1 MANPYHNS
9 VGHSTVAPWMGEH
22 TRVGKTL
29 PKTEFRKAMKKNP
42 DAETKHPLKKIN
54 EDIILDL
61 LDSKKVHFMLILL
74 VCQYTVTVD
83 IVFRIPKVVGFILFF
98 ATICYMTYCVCVMCQ
113 DHSIFPL
120 SFLFSFLALRLICT
134 HPTTAP
140 LLPVSHTHLICYPI
154 CNQASIYTPVVHS
167 LLGLGSNTPPHQ

>member
-9 VGHSTVAPWMGEH
+9 VGHSTLAPWMGEH

-83 IVFRIPKVVGFILFF
+83 IGLNSMSSVFLRSWVLF
-98 ATICYMTYCVCVMCQ
+98 C
-113 DHSIFPL
+113 
-120 SFLFSFLALRLICT
+120 FLQQYVI
-134 HPTTAP
+134 
-140 LLPVSHTHLICYPI
+140 
-154 CNQASIYTPVVHS
+154 
-167 LLGLGSNTPPHQ
+167 